1 MKKELDLYIA
11 MSQNAKD
18 WKAGGIF
25 SHIAFPPFI
34 MYLYISNNNFV
45 DNKNDCVVLIT
56 SYLTPLKYIFAY
68 INNIHNILGP
78 HHV

>member
-1 MKKELDLYIA
+1 MKKRIRPLYCYVT
-11 MSQNAKD
+11 NAKD

-56 SYLTPLKYIFAY
+56 SYHSFKVYICLY
-68 INNIHNILGP
+68 
-78 HHV
+78 